1 VEAGVSERTISS
13 VPGERIAERIA
24 ERSGAI
30 A

>member
-1 VEAGVSERTISS
+1 MSERMSEHVCERIIGS
-13 VPGERIAERIA
+13 VPGERIA